1 MTYLYIMEMTIN
13 TLKEN
18 KAEIISIITD
28 KVGVENVKAVMTEM
42 INGLSCCDTLEQ
54 LIEDA
59 IYMALEFEVKIEKSK
74 IASILGKLEQ
84 MEIENN

>member
-1 MTYLYIMEMTIN
+1 MYLYCMEMTLN

-18 KAEIISIITD
+18 REQIISIITE
-28 KVGVENVKAVMTEM
+28 KAGSENVKAVMAEM
-42 INGLSCCDTLEQ
+42 IKGLSCCNTLEQ
-54 LIEDA
+54 LISDA

-74 IASILGKLEQ
+74 MAAILGKLEQ

>member
-1 MTYLYIMEMTIN
+1 MTLIDLKNNKEQIVTIL
-13 TLKEN
+13 TE
-18 KAEIISIITD
+18 
-28 KVGVENVKAVMTEM
+28 KVGAENVKAVMTEM
-42 INGLSCCDTLEQ
+42 VNGLSCCDTLEQ

-84 MEIENN
+84 IEIENN